1 MGKDIDMPR
10 TISTALLACFLA
22 STVAFG
28 QTQPP
33 AQAPK
38 SDAKITAEQ
47 ATKIAL
53 ERIPGKVTSV
63 VMERKQGK
71 MVYTVEIQTPAG
83 EKDVFVDVQ
92 TGRIVGTE

>member
-1 MGKDIDMPR
+1 MGKDTVMRR
-10 TISTALLACFLA
+10 TISAALLACFLA
-22 STVAFG
+22 STLAFG

-33 AQAPK
+33 AQPK

-92 TGRIVGTE
+92 TGRIVGTD

>member
-1 MGKDIDMPR
+1 MRR
-10 TISTALLACFLA
+10 TISAALIACFLA

-33 AQAPK
+33 AQAQPK

-63 VMERKQGK
+63 VMERKLGK

-92 TGRIVGTE
+92 TGRIVGTD